1 MSRRI
6 RDRRLNACHR
16 ELTRARPTD
25 TVTDVAFRWA
35 FTDAGHFSRAF
46 KQSFGVTPSSVLTH
60 ARSTG

>member
-6 RDRRLNACHR
+6 RDRRLNACYR

-25 TVTDVAFRWA
+25 TVAEVAFRWG
-35 FTDAGHFSRAF
+35 FTDAGHFGRAF
-46 KQSFGVTPSSVLTH
+46 KQSYGVTPSSVLTH